1 MLLKNKIKTL
11 KFQMAY
17 WKMIAKNP
25 VKTQNSKPSEN
36 PEPYEDLVPAD
47 LGPYE
52 DPGPYLLIYL
62 SIYLLI

>member
-25 VKTQNSKPSEN
+25 VRTQNSKPSEN
-36 PEPYEDLVPAD
+36 PEPYED